1 MDTCSTH
8 MKESWSNFCWGP
20 GRDEAL
26 FCGHEFILDDDA
38 GDRSAAC
45 GRGLRLSFAMP
56 LVHVIDLMSSIGPTS
71 GQSTSNSRWKA
82 IRDQLMKF
90 WPRAH
95 QQGKMLQMTST
106 LFFGDEID
114 PISHLES
121 MESDASLCR
130 RRLCI
135 LDWGLVTN
143 LDPSFRV
150 AQLRF
155 WVRKLVKDFEIGY
168 WMLHEVAY
176 IEHIAHLVSGAS
188 NSGMDSNF

>member
-1 MDTCSTH
+1 MDSCSTH

-26 FCGHEFILDDDA
+26 FRGHEFILDDDA

-56 LVHVIDLMSSIGPTS
+56 LVHVIDLMSLIGPTS

-106 LFFGDEID
+106 LFFGDEIL
-114 PISHLES
+114 P
-121 MESDASLCR
+121 
-130 RRLCI
+130 
-135 LDWGLVTN
+135 V
-143 LDPSFRV
+143 PS
-150 AQLRF
+150 
-155 WVRKLVKDFEIGY
+155 
-168 WMLHEVAY
+168 
-176 IEHIAHLVSGAS
+176 
-188 NSGMDSNF
+188 